1 MWYYIKARDMSIFKP
16 KGMVIKFWLWGDS
29 ENHITEMLAKKNCKD
44 IEWIRQ
50 EKPSFIGD

>member
-29 ENHITEMLAKKNCKD
+29 ENHITEMLVKKNCKD